1 MHPAIINASKLILVG
16 DISGAEKALSDI
28 ADQQGDF
35 ALAEILEEI
44 PAKDLLAIMR
54 EYDSSKES
62 ILSLM
67 VTPEQFARA
76 IVLDTQY
83 GDRTKDKLRAMMNVV
98 IYKHA
103 DSAEEYLE
111 AIYETKPAGIETL
124 ADYFHDFHEEVFN
137 FVLHASATTVALPF
151 ICDDGSS
158 SSDEIK
164 EFFTVFHSTEHIIDK
179 LKWNVSRAEIADSDW
194 KETMWV
200 LFHELPDAF
209 DHLILEL
216 QGRVLAK
223 YIKLESNP
231 ISDSMIEE
239 LMKKIDLESDSE
251 ESAI

>member
-28 ADQQGDF
+28 ADQQGDY
-35 ALAEILEEI
+35 ALAEILEDI

-137 FVLHASATTVALPF
+137 FVLHASATTTALPF
-151 ICDDGSS
+151 MCDDGSCS
-158 SSDEIK
+158 IDEIK
-164 EFFTVFHSTEHIIDK
+164 EFFAVFHSTEHIIDK
-179 LKWNVSRAEIADSDW
+179 LKWNISRAEIADSDW

-223 YIKLESNP
+223 YLKLESST

-239 LMKKIDLESDSE
+239 LMKKINLEDDSE

>member
-1 MHPAIINASKLILVG
+1 MHPAIINASKLILTG

-28 ADQQGDF
+28 ADQQGDY
-35 ALAEILEEI
+35 ALAEILEDV

-62 ILSLM
+62 VLSLL

-76 IVLDTQY
+76 IVLDSQY
-83 GDRTKDKLRAMMNVV
+83 GDRTKDKLRAMINVV
-98 IYKHA
+98 IYKHS

-111 AIYETKPAGIETL
+111 AIYENNPAGIETL
-124 ADYFHDFHEEVFN
+124 ADYFHDFHEDVFN
-137 FVLHASATTVALPF
+137 FVLHASNTSATLPF
-151 ICDDGSS
+151 MCDDGSS
-158 SSDEIK
+158 STDEIK
-164 EFFTVFHSTEHIIDK
+164 EFFEVFHSAEHIIDK

-194 KETMWV
+194 KETIWV

-223 YIKLESNP
+223 YLKAESKAPSNA
-231 ISDSMIEE
+231 MIED
-239 LMKKIDLESDSE
+239 LLKMIDLESDAE